1 VTVSPEGLERL
12 SEKKLRSR
20 NEIISWETLNPAA
33 TQSSITQGHQE
44 KVKLIFRFTSSLPT
58 RAFYTI
64 FKILFEGAKF
74 ITRIIS
80 GIRKRLRS

>member
-1 VTVSPEGLERL
+1 MIESYEGLEPMNEQK
-12 SEKKLRSR
+12 SRSR
-20 NEIISWETLNPAA
+20 NENISWETLNSAA
-33 TQSSITQGHQE
+33 TQSSVSQGHLE

-58 RAFYTI
+58 RVLYII

-80 GIRKRLRS
+80 GIRERLRS